1 MGLCLGIVRGSRVA
15 IVTLGVEMTR
25 GDDQDKAVYL
35 HEHYQVWLLVKAF
48 INLQNLQS
56 LETVHL
62 RCLNFNHLLPCSS
75 SNK

>member
-35 HEHYQVWLLVKAF
+35 HEHYQV
-48 INLQNLQS
+48 
-56 LETVHL
+56 
-62 RCLNFNHLLPCSS
+62 
-75 SNK
+75 